1 MKKVNLLSVATIFA
15 IFLFPTISADA
26 KIWRVN
32 NGSNYNGTTLW
43 GSNFG
48 GNPAYPV
55 FKQVD
60 EAIAWSS
67 VVDSDTIHVE
77 SSQFIYDAATI
88 TKKVVLIGTGFF
100 LPDNMKTSN
109 NLLDAKIS
117 RINFNEGAEGSSVM
131 GLNVVYST
139 NTADGYI
146 QIAADYITIKRC
158 RIERSIYFHMTG
170 GSGIQRVTIL
180 QNFFPDIFATN
191 ALLFTNSFYVPPVEV
206 IFNNNICQKTLLWE
220 RSAAGIAWNI
230 TQCKNNVFDG
240 PDNLAT
246 PNLRFITTD
255 FSNNIL
261 MPVKAIVDI
270 TATPAQIAYNIGT
283 LSTQFGTTN
292 NNLVVPNLTSLFV
305 GGDSKD
311 GFYQI
316 KPGSD
321 AYQNG
326 SDGSD
331 RGAFGGV
338 IESSRYTLS
347 GLAPIPVVY
356 EVLTTGAVS
365 STTGLPVT
373 IKARTIK

>member
-1 MKKVNLLSVATIFA
+1 MKTANLLSIITVFASIF
-15 IFLFPTISADA
+15 ISAISVEA

-60 EAIAWSS
+60 QAIAWSS

-88 TKKVVLIGTGFF
+88 TKKVVLIGPGFF
-100 LPDNMKTSN
+100 LADNLKTGN
-109 NLLDAKIS
+109 NLLDAKIK
-117 RINFNEGAEGSSVM
+117 RINFNEGSAGSSAI
-131 GLNVVYST
+131 GLNLVVSG

-158 RIERSIYFHMTG
+158 RIERSIYFHITG
-170 GSGIQRVTIL
+170 GSGIQRVTVV
-180 QNFFPDIFATN
+180 QNYFPDVYNTN
-191 ALLFTNSFYVPPVEV
+191 ALYFTNSFYVPPVEV

-220 RSAAGIAWNI
+220 RSAAGLAWNI
-230 TQCKNNVFDG
+230 TQCRNNVFDG

-246 PNLRFITTD
+246 PNIRFTTSD

-261 MPVKAIVDI
+261 MPVNAVVDI
-270 TATPAQIAYNIGT
+270 TATPEQIAFNIGT
-283 LSTQFGTTN
+283 QAAQFGSSN
-292 NNLVVPNLTSLFV
+292 NNLVVPNIASLFV
-305 GGDSKD
+305 GGNSKD

-316 KPGSD
+316 KSGSQ

-326 SDGSD
+326 SDGTD
-331 RGAFGGV
+331 RGAFGGA
-338 IESSRYTLS
+338 ILSSRYTLS

-356 EVLTTGAVS
+356 EVSTTGAVS
-365 STTGLPVT
+365 TVTGLPVT
-373 IKARTIK
+373 IKARTVK

>member
-1 MKKVNLLSVATIFA
+1 MKKTNLLSITVVFA
-15 IFLFPTISADA
+15 VFLVTTISAEA

-60 EAIAWSS
+60 QAIAWSS
-67 VVDSDTIHVE
+67 VVDADTIHIE

-88 TKKVVLIGTGFF
+88 TKKIVLMGPGFF
-100 LPDNMKTSN
+100 LPDNPKTGN
-109 NLLDAKIS
+109 NLLDAKIK
-117 RINFNEGAEGSSVM
+117 RVNFNAGSAGSSVI
-131 GLNVVYST
+131 GLNVVVST

-158 RIERSIYFHMTG
+158 RIERSIYFHITG
-170 GSGIQRVTIL
+170 GSEIQRVTIL
-180 QNFFPDIFATN
+180 QNFFPDTYATN
-191 ALLFTNSFYVPPVEV
+191 ALYFTNSFYVPPVEV

-220 RSAAGIAWNI
+220 RSASGIAWNI

-246 PNLRFITTD
+246 PNLRFTTSD

-261 MPVKAIVDI
+261 MPVNAIVDI

-283 LSTQFGTTN
+283 QTAQFGTSN
-292 NNLVVPNLTSLFV
+292 NNLVVPDISTLFV
-305 GGDSKD
+305 GGNSKD
-311 GFYQI
+311 GSYQI
-316 KPGSD
+316 KSGSQ
-321 AYQNG
+321 AYKNG
-326 SDGSD
+326 SDGTD
-331 RGAFGGV
+331 RGAFGGA
-338 IESSRYTLS
+338 IASSRYTLS
-347 GLAPIPVVY
+347 GLAPVPVVY
-356 EVLTTGAVS
+356 EVTTTGAVS
-365 STTGLPVT
+365 AETGLPVT